1 MYYNGEQIRQAKQ
14 MTAIAF
20 LKQYRPGELVRC
32 GVGEYQLHSHD
43 SFKISEQT
51 SLWHWKSRDIG
62 GKSALDYLV
71 RVEGLPFTQAV
82 QILSE
87 QTDMPVPAYL
97 TAIKTPQPKAFALPE
112 AAPDNRQVFAYLAK
126 RGIATVVIKA
136 CIRAGILY
144 ESANYHNAVFVG
156 KDEAG
161 AARYAFLRGTYTRGK
176 HFKAEVSG
184 SDKRFCFLLPPKGE
198 TNRLAVYEA
207 AIETLA
213 HLTLEGTS
221 DKWRLSLGGIYAP
234 KEGEQSRSFS
244 FKKPPALDDF
254 LKRHPEIEE
263 IEICTNN
270 DFAGRWA
277 AEHIEKAYQGKYRIV
292 KNLPEK
298 EGCDYADMAKE
309 RYEERA
315 VHQRAACSR

>member
-1 MYYNGEQIRQAKQ
+1 MPGVTEEQIIAARQ
-14 MTAIAF
+14 MTAIEF
-20 LKQYRPGELVRC
+20 LQRYRPGELVKADSR
-32 GVGEYQLHSHD
+32 GEFQLRAHG
-43 SFKISEQT
+43 SFKINGET
-51 SLWHWKSRDIG
+51 SKFHWKSRDVG

-71 RVEGLPFTQAV
+71 KVEGMPFVDAVLDLCRESPSYIPPLSPPEQEKEFVLP
-82 QILSE
+82 
-87 QTDMPVPAYL
+87 PA
-97 TAIKTPQPKAFALPE
+97 ANS
-112 AAPDNRQVFAYLAK
+112 NRRVFAYLMK
-126 RGIATVVIKA
+126 RGIDRKVIEA

-144 ESANYHNAVFVG
+144 ESSDYHNAVFVG
-156 KDEAG
+156 KDESG

-176 HFKAEVSG
+176 PFKAEVSG
-184 SDKRFCFLLPPKGE
+184 SDKRFCFLLPPKGK

-213 HLTLEGTS
+213 HLTLEETA

-234 KEGEQSRSFS
+234 KEGEQSRFSS
-244 FKKPPALDDF
+244 FKTPPALDDF

-309 RYEERA
+309 KYEERA